1 MIRDRSR
8 WLRPLGTT
16 LLEARMALRRAF
28 GPHLLAGVAG
38 RRPTYHSVSGEGPPL
53 KLPPRP
59 RQPRRVGADEDL
71 AVLPVPIPGCASGNL
86 TTMAFANSSFQQQ
99 DAARLVNP
107 EHVRCRLDASAHRT
121 WSHPG
126 RLARGAHG
134 LARLPVPTIQPS
146 TRLAED
152 LASGEWNRGRG
163 APANAPG
170 ARCPISPGDSPQLIS
185 GGERLASPRFLPSDL
200 ATVESCRVFSSKL
213 RRWETPTSSSFC
225 SISVKWSCVPLWGG
239 CHATPGRV
247 DSEEE
252 VWQRWLGRPAD
263 APYRAHRVHR

>member
-1 MIRDRSR
+1 MS
-8 WLRPLGTT
+8 
-16 LLEARMALRRAF
+16 LE
-28 GPHLLAGVAG
+28 
-38 RRPTYHSVSGEGPPL
+38 EGPPTTRSQAKDRHSNFHPGRDNL
-53 KLPPRP
+53 VASAPTRTSPR
-59 RQPRRVGADEDL
+59 
-71 AVLPVPIPGCASGNL
+71 LPVPIPGCASGNL

-107 EHVRCRLDASAHRT
+107 EARALQARRIGAPNMESSRKASAWGPWVGPSARSDHSAIDAS
-121 WSHPG
+121 G
-126 RLARGAHG
+126 RGP
-134 LARLPVPTIQPS
+134 RLWRVEP
-146 TRLAED
+146 
-152 LASGEWNRGRG
+152 WRG